1 MARLAAAVF
10 LLPLLA
16 ACGGPEPS
24 VVGQPRGAD
33 AKPDAGTAKGI
44 RYVGNADVAESELRR
59 LDTWAEE
66 GAASTSQDE
75 VLTMNAERVQELYM
89 ERGNLDVKVD
99 ITDVVHDGAGKIESA
114 ALSIK
119 EGKRYKIGA
128 LRVSAPEGGIAGP
141 EHVPLP
147 RWKSLSGDWFV
158 RKQIKEDLTMVARAY
173 EDQGYAAVS
182 VDPGVTLHPEN
193 GTADITVNIERRTRA
208 TFHDVSVIGNHSVP
222 NETVRKAF
230 TFAEGDVFNGTKLE
244 ETKQRLFELFN
255 KRFLNVVRSL
265 EQDPSHVSVQFEV
278 SEPGSEMPPPRPRAP
293 CPAHVDIAAL
303 LEKHA
308 GAFGSESAV
317 RAALPRTFKGYVE
330 TPMRS
335 GDTALYLDTTQ
346 HRLDLSLGGVDPFRP
361 ARLSLGAGVDKKG
374 AWELGLSG
382 EVVRLQGDVAAGGS
396 FMGWLF
402 RREYLKDAAKTGAT
416 AECRSEGD
424 NTETFVTFRGENGE
438 ATRRLVFDAGTGE
451 ITGFEVLRRGVPS
464 YGKIVTW
471 GPAGADGVRWPLR
484 LSVIAPIGND
494 LRFTSDAP
502 GLACAAKDCTAV
514 THARMTATW
523 PANGVTT
530 VPFTFFEN
538 ELFLRAKVDDREVWA
553 VLDSG
558 ASLTSFDTTA
568 PLGASARPVLSLWAR
583 GSTQGLAYGVSV
595 VGRVSV
601 GDLTFRDMPVAS
613 APLSV
618 LASGGAMRAEAI
630 LGIAFFQEAAV
641 RVDYMKQTVTF
652 ARDASLLP
660 PRPGRA
666 VPTLATW
673 DMLTG
678 NATVGGKTAIFQLDT
693 GNGNGLNIEEAW
705 AKDVGLPGNL
715 PIVQASALT
724 GAGER
729 VTMLTMFRVPKVTL
743 GPVHYDDKLVQM
755 NNAAPKSGLGG
766 LIGNDLFA
774 RCDAVTF
781 DPKQHTLIFHGTCDR
796 PRTESKTGWHV
807 ERKDD
812 DLWKNTPWIVAALL
826 PGTAA
831 HIAGIEPGDRLLEID
846 GKPATLDRASWNDIF
861 YGAEGTSVPVV
872 IVRKGEKRAITLTLR
887 SILK

>member
-1 MARLAAAVF
+1 MV
-10 LLPLLA
+10 P
-16 ACGGPEPS
+16 
-24 VVGQPRGAD
+24 PRESD
-33 AKPDAGTAKGI
+33 AKPEAGTGSGI
-44 RYVGNADVAESELRR
+44 SYAGNVDVPEAELRK
-59 LDTWAEE
+59 LLTWGSAWTNAYPEN
-66 GAASTSQDE
+66 E
-75 VLTMNAERVQELYM
+75 VLDANVERVRDLYVN
-89 ERGNLDVKVD
+89 RGNLDAKVEL
-99 ITDVVHDGAGKIESA
+99 TNVVRGNDGKLTSGTFLIN
-114 ALSIK
+114 
-119 EGKRYKIGA
+119 EGARYKIGK
-128 LRVSAPEGGIAGP
+128 LRVTEKGGTLDGMEPLLSRLHVGP
-141 EHVPLP
+141 GSFLERPKI
-147 RWKSLSGDWFV
+147 KS
-158 RKQIKEDLTMVARAY
+158 DLEALERAY
-173 EDQGYAAVS
+173 QDQGYVAVS
-182 VDPGVTLHPEN
+182 LEPDMTMHPEKA
-193 GTADITVNIERRTRA
+193 TADLVVTIERRARA
-208 TFHDVSVIGNHSVP
+208 TFHDVAVIGNHSVP
-222 NETVRKAF
+222 NETLRKAF
-230 TFAEGDVFNGTKLE
+230 TFAEDDVFNETKLE

-255 KRFLNVVRSL
+255 KQGLNLVRSL
-265 EQDPSHVSVQFEV
+265 EQDPSHVNVQFEV
-278 SEPGSEMPPPRPRAP
+278 YEPGSEMPTSRLRAP
-293 CPAHVDIAAL
+293 CSAHVNIAAL
-303 LEKHA
+303 LQKHA
-308 GAFGSESAV
+308 GAFGSEAAV

-335 GDTALYLDTTQ
+335 GDTAFYVDTAQ
-346 HRLDLSLGGVDPFRP
+346 HRLEISMGGVDPFRP

-382 EVVRLQGDVAAGGS
+382 EVVRLQGDVVAGGS

-402 RREYLKDAAKTGAT
+402 RREYLKDAAKKGAT
-416 AECRSEGD
+416 AECRTEGD

-438 ATRRLVFDAGTGE
+438 ATRRLVFDAQTGE
-451 ITGFEVLRRGVPS
+451 ITGFEVLRRGVAS

-471 GPAGADGVRWPLR
+471 GAAGADGVRWPVR

-502 GLACAAKDCTAV
+502 GLGCGTKDCTAAMPA
-514 THARMTATW
+514 HMTATW
-523 PANGVTT
+523 PASGVTT

-538 ELFLRAKVDDREVWA
+538 ELFLRTKVNDREVWA

-568 PLGASARPVLSLWAR
+568 PLGASAKPVLSLWAR

-601 GDLTFRDMPVAS
+601 GDLTFHDMPVAS

-630 LGIAFFQEAAV
+630 LGIAFFQQAAV

-660 PRPGRA
+660 ARPGRA

-678 NATVGGKTAIFQLDT
+678 NATVAGKTAIFQLDT

-715 PIVQASALT
+715 PTVQASALT

-743 GPVHYDDKLVQM
+743 GPIHYDDKLVQM

-774 RCDAVTF
+774 RCEAVTF
-781 DPKQHTLIFHGTCDR
+781 DPKQHMLIFHGTCDR
-796 PRTESKTGWHV
+796 PRTESKTGWHL

-812 DLWKNTPWIVAALL
+812 ELWKSTPWIVAALL

-846 GKPATLDRASWNDIF
+846 GKPATLDRAGWNDIF
-861 YGAEGTSVPVV
+861 YGAEGRLVPVV
-872 IVRKGEKRAITLTLR
+872 VVRKGEKRAITLTLR